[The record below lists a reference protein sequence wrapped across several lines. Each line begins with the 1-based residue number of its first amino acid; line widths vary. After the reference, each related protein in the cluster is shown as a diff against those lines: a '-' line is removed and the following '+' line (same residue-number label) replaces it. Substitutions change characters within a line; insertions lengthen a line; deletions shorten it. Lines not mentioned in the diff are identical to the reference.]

1 MDQFWTIIFV
11 VIIVTAFGLAH
22 SHDCEDARCREYR
35 YEVHDEE
42 DDNKEGETAREKKR
56 AAS

>member
-11 VIIVTAFGLAH
+11 VIIVAAFGLAH
-22 SHDCEDARCREYR
+22 SHDCEDARCREHR
-35 YEVHDEE
+35 YEVQDEE
-42 DDNKEGETAREKKR
+42 NDDKAGETAREKKR